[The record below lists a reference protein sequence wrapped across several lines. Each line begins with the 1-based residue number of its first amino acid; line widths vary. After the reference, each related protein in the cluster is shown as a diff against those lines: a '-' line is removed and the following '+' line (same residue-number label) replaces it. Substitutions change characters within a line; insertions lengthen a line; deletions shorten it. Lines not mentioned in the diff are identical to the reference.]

1 MPKVHTPRSRQRG
14 AVAIMT
20 GLTAVVLFAFGG
32 LVLDLGHLY
41 IAKSELQNAS
51 DAAALAGAK
60 ELNNKLSGVTAAVN
74 RAIATAAQHRYD
86 FKKPVSITIAN
97 IRLATCPNP
106 GNVNTWSRPGVRS
119 PTCTFI
125 PAASVTSDGMASG
138 LSFIEVDTG
147 TQSLNTYLMRVAG
160 AAYNTTQTA
169 GYSVAGRYQ
178 TNVTPIGVCAVDPAN
193 RTSQYTHSNG
203 MTELVELG
211 FRRGVTY
218 NLFQLNPLASGPS
231 DPYLINPVDT
241 YPNSCD
247 PNHSSATFTAPFI
260 CTGNSA
266 VISSGSGKVYVNTGM
281 TASLDSS
288 LNSRFDDYKS
298 PSVCDPGS
306 APPDTN
312 IKEYRCARPSPTLDP
327 ECSSSS
333 PSITPTDW
341 MEPGGS
347 TLPNREFVET
357 TASNKPNYALPP
369 GKPGDTGLG
378 YGGYGVLWSYG
389 PAYQADGSTPPK
401 AGAPFIPGDANGS
414 DMYDVPLAA
423 PTYFNVA
430 GTSPRYPTTAGASF
444 PAGTPPAPYNQPP
457 GSPYFQPPTNNPP
470 GVRNRRLL
478 NIVIVDCTVPPV
490 GLGAC
495 QAMDVVGIG
504 KFFMQVRAN
513 FAGGPNRQMDMEFAG
528 LVDDILLSEI
538 RLYR

>member
-86 FKKPVSITIAN
+86 FKKPVNITIAN

-193 RTSQYTHSNG
+193 RTSQYSHSNG

-288 LNSRFDDYKS
+288 LNSRFDDYKP

-312 IKEYRCARPSPTLDP
+312 IKEYHCTNPSPSSDP
-327 ECSSSS
+327 ECLSVPPAVNSALT
-333 PSITPTDW
+333 TPKDW
-341 MEPGGS
+341 MDPAGS
-347 TLPNREFVET
+347 TLPNREFIET
-357 TASNKPNYALPP
+357 VLNKPNYVLPP
-369 GKPGDTGLG
+369 NRPNLARDK
-378 YGGYGVLWSYG
+378 YGVQWSYG
-389 PAYQADGSTPPK
+389 PAYQSNGGSPPK
-401 AGAPFIPGDANGS
+401 AGAAFTPAQANGS
-414 DMYDVPLAA
+414 DMYNTQDVNVS
-423 PTYFNVA
+423 YFDIANYPISV
-430 GTSPRYPTTAGASF
+430 GTGF
-444 PAGTPPAPYNQPP
+444 PSTTPPAPYNQTS
-457 GSPYFQPPTNNPP
+457 GPYFKAPSRP
-470 GVRNRRLL
+470 GVRNRRVL

-495 QAMDVVGIG
+495 EAMEVVGIG
-504 KFFMQVRAN
+504 KFFMQVPAD
-513 FAGGPNRQMDMEFAG
+513 FSGGPNRQMDMEFAG